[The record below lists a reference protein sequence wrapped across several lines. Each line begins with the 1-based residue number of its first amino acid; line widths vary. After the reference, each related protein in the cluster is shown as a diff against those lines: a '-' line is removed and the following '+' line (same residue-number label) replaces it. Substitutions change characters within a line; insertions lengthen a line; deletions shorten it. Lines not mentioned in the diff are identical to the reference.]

1 MVVSTEALAPEPL
14 PWACLLHW
22 VAVLGGV
29 GSADMGTT
37 ELGHSSESW
46 GLQESRGLFLKE
58 NLFML
63 IWVSLSLFYGVNSKV
78 YPPVVLRTPRE

>member
-46 GLQESRGLFLKE
+46 GAPGIQGTISKRKPIYVDMGLF
-58 NLFML
+58 
-63 IWVSLSLFYGVNSKV
+63 V
-78 YPPVVLRTPRE
+78 PVLWCK